1 MCTSHG
7 VAMELLSK
15 TDEFLTVTVGDR
27 EYSIRTIKNIKT
39 HANVDDGVMHKT
51 LVCDELSGNIVM
63 KDHTKYDSSKYKD
76 LEIMKIK
83 IKDM

>member
-1 MCTSHG
+1 M
-7 VAMELLSK
+7 AKELLSK

-51 LVCDELSGNIVM
+51 LVCDELSGNIVR
-63 KDHTKYDSSKYKD
+63 
-76 LEIMKIK
+76 
-83 IKDM
+83 

>member
-1 MCTSHG
+1 MRKIFFNNMYTSHG
-7 VAMELLSK
+7 VAKELLSK

-51 LVCDELSGNIVM
+51 LVCDELSGNIVR
-63 KDHTKYDSSKYKD
+63 
-76 LEIMKIK
+76 
-83 IKDM
+83 

>member
-1 MCTSHG
+1 MYTSHG
-7 VAMELLSK
+7 VAKELLSK

-51 LVCDELSGNIVM
+51 LVCDELSGNIVR
-63 KDHTKYDSSKYKD
+63 
-76 LEIMKIK
+76 
-83 IKDM
+83 

>member
-15 TDEFLTVTVGDR
+15 ADEFLTVTVGDR

-51 LVCDELSGNIVM
+51 LVCDELSGNIVR
-63 KDHTKYDSSKYKD
+63 
-76 LEIMKIK
+76 
-83 IKDM
+83 

>member
-1 MCTSHG
+1 MSTSHG
-7 VAMELLSK
+7 VARELLSK

-51 LVCDELSGNIVM
+51 LVCDELNGNIVR
-63 KDHTKYDSSKYKD
+63 
-76 LEIMKIK
+76 
-83 IKDM
+83 

>member
-1 MCTSHG
+1 MRKIFFNNMCTSHG
-7 VAMELLSK
+7 VAKELLSK

-51 LVCDELSGNIVM
+51 LVCDELSGNIVR
-63 KDHTKYDSSKYKD
+63 
-76 LEIMKIK
+76 
-83 IKDM
+83 

>member
-7 VAMELLSK
+7 VAMELLSN

-51 LVCDELSGNIVM
+51 LVCDELSGNIVR
-63 KDHTKYDSSKYKD
+63 
-76 LEIMKIK
+76 
-83 IKDM
+83 

>member
-7 VAMELLSK
+7 VVMELLSK

-51 LVCDELSGNIVM
+51 LVCDELSGNIVR
-63 KDHTKYDSSKYKD
+63 
-76 LEIMKIK
+76 
-83 IKDM
+83 

>member
-1 MCTSHG
+1 MCTSHS

-51 LVCDELSGNIVM
+51 LVCDELSGNIVR
-63 KDHTKYDSSKYKD
+63 
-76 LEIMKIK
+76 
-83 IKDM
+83 